1 MAFETLRCGLLG
13 RTLGHS
19 YSPAI
24 HKELAGYSYRLF
36 EVEPEQLGS
45 FTVLQIAGKLRRAE
59 QINGL
64 WDDEE
69 DSEKSE
75 LGDANAGE
83 ESAIPTEKVELD
95 MTAAS
100 PEP

>member
-1 MAFETLRCGLLG
+1 MCILSALPQLEEPDPTPVPEENGTDNTNSG
-13 RTLGHS
+13 TKSDESSGEN
-19 YSPAI
+19 PASNA
-24 HKELAGYSYRLF
+24 KDWS
-36 EVEPEQLGS
+36 S
-45 FTVLQIAGKLRRAE
+45 S
-59 QINGL
+59 L

-69 DSEKSE
+69 NSEKSE

>member
-1 MAFETLRCGLLG
+1 MRRTGAVACG
-13 RTLGHS
+13 
-19 YSPAI
+19 
-24 HKELAGYSYRLF
+24 
-36 EVEPEQLGS
+36 
-45 FTVLQIAGKLRRAE
+45 
-59 QINGL
+59 
-64 WDDEE
+64 DDEE